1 MDRPGEEVHSG
12 GLPEGL
18 QHAIRRV
25 ISKHAIRRMI
35 SKSNLEK
42 RYIVEDCLKESNAL
56 SSNFRTEER
65 RASWFRTLVS
75 IVVQASSGCR

>member
-42 RYIVEDCLKESNAL
+42 RYICGGLPEGEQCVVEQL
-56 SSNFRTEER
+56 
-65 RASWFRTLVS
+65 
-75 IVVQASSGCR
+75 